1 MMTNGIL
8 LIDKPEGITSAKSVL
23 KIKKALGIK
32 KAGHTGT
39 LDPFATGVLI
49 VCLNRATKIVQYL
62 SELDKVYVGT
72 MVLGITTDTQDFTGT
87 VQKIKTIDTRNM
99 GFSEIKKV
107 FLSFRGDLWQI
118 PPMFSALKHKGLRL
132 YNLAR
137 QGIAIKVAPRQ
148 VRISQLKII
157 KIQYGR
163 YPSITF
169 QVRCSKGTYIRTLCH
184 DIGQSMGFGA
194 YLSNLRRIQ
203 IGRYGINESV
213 PLEHFLKTSSKE
225 QYDQFVIPLERAL
238 SHLNKIIL
246 PDNRELMKRI
256 KNGGHFLENEIRE
269 KEISLETNDVL
280 KKIFSVYTSEG
291 HLIAIAKNL
300 GKFSNDLNRY
310 KVDKQLS

>member
-23 KIKKALGIK
+23 KIKKALGVK

-39 LDPFATGVLI
+39 LDPFATGILM
-49 VCLNRATKIVQYL
+49 VCLNRATKIAQYL

-87 VQKIKTIDTRNM
+87 VQKIKTIDPGNM
-99 GFSEIKKV
+99 DFGEIKKA
-107 FLSFRGDLWQI
+107 FLSFRGDIWQI
-118 PPMFSALKHKGLRL
+118 PPMFSALKHKGIRL

-137 QGIAIKVAPRQ
+137 QGITIKVAPRQ
-148 VRISQLKII
+148 VRISQLKMI
-157 KIQYGR
+157 KIKYGR

-184 DIGQSMGFGA
+184 DIGQSTGFGA

-213 PLEHFLKTSSKE
+213 PLKYFLKKSSKE
-225 QYDQFVIPLERAL
+225 QYHQFVIPLNRAL

-246 PDNRELMKRI
+246 PDNRELVKRI
-256 KNGGHFLENEIRE
+256 RNGGHFLENEIRG
-269 KEISLETNDVL
+269 KEISLETNNAL
-280 KKIFSVYTSEG
+280 KKIFSVYSSQG
-291 HLIAIAKNL
+291 HLIAIAKDL
-300 GKFSNDLNRY
+300 GKYSNLLNRY